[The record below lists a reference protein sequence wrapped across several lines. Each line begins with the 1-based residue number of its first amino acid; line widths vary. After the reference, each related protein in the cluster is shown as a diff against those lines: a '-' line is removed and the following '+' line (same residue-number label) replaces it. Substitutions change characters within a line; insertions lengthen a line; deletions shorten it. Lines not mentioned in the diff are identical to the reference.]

1 MVQITAQ
8 KSFIIFAPI
17 SEKVSSEKDQLIQK
31 KNIFIFTSW
40 NWLLPTKQKNKKTII
55 TSFL

>member
-1 MVQITAQ
+1 VQITAQ
-8 KSFIIFAPI
+8 KSFIIFAPN

-31 KNIFIFTSW
+31 KKTFSF
-40 NWLLPTKQKNKKTII
+40 LLPGTGFYQPNQKNKTII

>member
-1 MVQITAQ
+1 VQITAQ
-8 KSFIIFAPI
+8 KSLIVFAPI

-31 KNIFIFTSW
+31 KTIFIFTSW
-40 NWLLPTKQKNKKTII
+40 NWLLPTKPKKPTII

>member
-1 MVQITAQ
+1 VQITAQ
-8 KSFIIFAPI
+8 KSFIIFAPN

-31 KNIFIFTSW
+31 KKTFSF
-40 NWLLPTKQKNKKTII
+40 LLPGTGFYQPTQKNKTII